1 MAGESAEKGATT
13 RDPRGFCVHLLEQN
27 EGWGW
32 PDHEGPP
39 GSDPPCEKQPGLRLV
54 SRWADLA
61 QSTHVGVRFFLFFY
75 FLFCFSHSNSY
86 FEFEFVYGF
95 HTGIKCTNKIT
106 SLKWYIYLHM
116 YFFSAYCFPFL
127 LSIPFHFQNSIFL
140 NLNLSHNLNTNAKI
154 QELQHE
160 MHILVFICYVINIF
174 SLFEYAQRKGKL
186 YSLTRFHKFSN
197 TKNNYIFFL
206 IQNLGF
212 TS

>member
-1 MAGESAEKGATT
+1 MWQSDPGGNGFISWAKGSRARAPRISRRSARFRRRTSWRTESKRAVRPSP
-13 RDPRGFCVHLLEQN
+13 RDFCVLLLEQN

-39 GSDPPCEKQPGLRLV
+39 GSVPPCVKQPGLRLV

-61 QSTHVGVRFFLFFY
+61 QSAHVGVRFFL

-106 SLKWYIYLHM
+106 SLKWYVYLHM

-127 LSIPFHFQNSIFL
+127 LLSIPFRFQSSIFL

-160 MHILVFICYVINIF
+160 MHIFLFVIWSIC
-174 SLFEYAQRKGKL
+174 
-186 YSLTRFHKFSN
+186 FH
-197 TKNNYIFFL
+197 
-206 IQNLGF
+206 
-212 TS
+212 